1 MRSVRAL
8 VGVSVMMNNSCENLP
23 ALIPGQGSPLPPDL
37 WTERS
42 GPAFVQEPPIEI
54 IIDSRQI
61 KDRIIDY
68 LGAVL
73 ARCWLDRSLLY
84 QIEMSP
90 HRTLRSLG
98 ILLPD
103 EIDIKVERFN
113 LERPRLVIFEYNQ
126 ERSYRRRVCYL
137 QLIMMAGK

>member
-1 MRSVRAL
+1 M
-8 VGVSVMMNNSCENLP
+8 GNNSSENLP
-23 ALIPGQGSPLPPDL
+23 ALIPGLN
-37 WTERS
+37 
-42 GPAFVQEPPIEI
+42 PASMPTPWVQPNSSNTNEFVQDPPIDI
-54 IIDSRQI
+54 VIDARQL
-61 KDRIIDY
+61 KERIIDY

-73 ARCWLDRSLLY
+73 ARCWIDRSLLY
-84 QIEMSP
+84 QIEMNP
-90 HRTLRSLG
+90 HRALRNLG

-126 ERSYRRRVCYL
+126 DLTYRRRVCYL

>member
-1 MRSVRAL
+1 M
-8 VGVSVMMNNSCENLP
+8 GDQNHENLP
-23 ALIPGQGSPLPPDL
+23 ALILGPDAVVTPVE
-37 WTERS
+37 WTAPSEQE
-42 GPAFVQEPPIEI
+42 FVQEPPIDV

-61 KDRIIDY
+61 KERIIDY

-84 QIEMSP
+84 QIEMNP
-90 HRTLRSLG
+90 HRALRSLG

>member
-1 MRSVRAL
+1 MGDHS
-8 VGVSVMMNNSCENLP
+8 SENLP
-23 ALIPGQGSPLPPDL
+23 ALIPAPAAAVMPTP
-37 WTERS
+37 WTE
-42 GPAFVQEPPIEI
+42 PTEPEFVQEPPIDVV
-54 IIDSRQI
+54 IDSRQI
-61 KDRIIDY
+61 KERIIDY

-84 QIEMSP
+84 QIEMNP
-90 HRTLRSLG
+90 HRALRSLG

>member
-1 MRSVRAL
+1 MVAS
-8 VGVSVMMNNSCENLP
+8 NPENLP
-23 ALIPGQGSPLPPDL
+23 ALIPAIGPV
-37 WTERS
+37 
-42 GPAFVQEPPIEI
+42 GPAEVWTQQTEEQFDQEPPIEI
-54 IIDSRQI
+54 VIDSRQL
-61 KDRIIDY
+61 KERIIDY

-73 ARCWLDRSLLY
+73 ARCWIDRSLLG
-84 QIEMSP
+84 QIEMNP
-90 HRTLRSLG
+90 HRALRSLG